1 MACSTTA
8 LSAVTGC
15 TEDAGGIVRSWY
27 CLLSDITAVSLTSG
41 VISNFT
47 MTTTGLWKALVYD
60 KDDTAYYNE
69 VGGRANGN
77 RYSVTQTAFLKFKGM
92 SQAYVTAA
100 NASKDC
106 CNIVCIHVYAN
117 GTRHV
122 QGIELDSTATGGFVG
137 SRLDTRITPS
147 KYSDTGAN
155 QARLEYLIEGQA
167 NTLSTTTDLTDSEIA
182 AL

>member
-8 LSAVTGC
+8 LNAVTGC
-15 TEDAGGIVRSWY
+15 TDDAGGIVRSWY
-27 CLLSDITAVSLTSG
+27 CLLSDITAVTLTSN

-47 MTTTGLWKALVYD
+47 MSTTGLWKPLVYD

-69 VGGRANGN
+69 VGARNNGRFSA
-77 RYSVTQTAFLKFKGM
+77 TQTAFLKFKGM
-92 SQAYVTAA
+92 SQAYITAA

-106 CNIVCIHVYAN
+106 CNIVCIHVFAN

-122 QGIELDSTATGGFVG
+122 QGIEIDATATGGFVG

-155 QARLEYLIEGQA
+155 QSRLEYLIEGQA
-167 NTLSTTTDLTDSEIA
+167 NTLCPTTDLTDSEIA

>member
-1 MACSTTA
+1 MPCTTTA
-8 LSAVTGC
+8 INAVSGC
-15 TEDAGGIVRSWY
+15 TDDAGGIVRSWY
-27 CLLSDITAVSLTSG
+27 CLLTDITAVTLTTG
-41 VISNFT
+41 VISNIT
-47 MTTTGLWKALVYD
+47 MASTGLWKALVYD

-69 VGGRANGN
+69 VGGRNNGRFSN
-77 RYSVTQTAFLKFKGM
+77 TQTAFLKFKGM

-106 CNIVCIHVYAN
+106 CNVVLIHVYAN

-122 QGIELDSTATGGFVG
+122 QGIELDSTASGGFVG

-167 NTLSTTTDLTDSEIA
+167 NTLSPTTSLTDTAIA